1 MGIRRPPSRGQ
12 CTGRQAPPKRAIAQS
27 PRAPSHGGTSA
38 PGKTH
43 SSSQYHQTQHWEPSG
58 LSPVRQQP
66 RDGAAPP
73 KPLAPGA
80 RAGSVCPQP
89 PHSQP
94 TLTGERAVRAT
105 VHHHQYA
112 YRLPSAPPLQPICDH
127 TWLRRRGSCRGGG
140 GGGGEDPPAPSQ
152 HGHAAQPG
160 AGAVPL

>member
-1 MGIRRPPSRGQ
+1 MHWE
-12 CTGRQAPPKRAIAQS
+12 A
-27 PRAPSHGGTSA
+27 GTSQEGNSSVTQGPQSRWDIGSWDNPQWLPVPPDTALGTLRLVTGQAAGSGWGSPPAKAARTQCLGRIGVPTA
-38 PGKTH
+38 PG
-43 SSSQYHQTQHWEPSG
+43 
-58 LSPVRQQP
+58 
-66 RDGAAPP
+66 
-73 KPLAPGA
+73 
-80 RAGSVCPQP
+80 
-89 PHSQP
+89 SQP

-140 GGGGEDPPAPSQ
+140 GGGEDPPAPSQ

>member
-38 PGKTH
+38 PGTTH
-43 SSSQYHQTQHWEPSG
+43 SGSQYHQTQHWEPSG

-66 RDGAAPP
+66 QDGASPP
-73 KPLAPGA
+73 AKAARTQCLGRIGVPTAPG
-80 RAGSVCPQP
+80 
-89 PHSQP
+89 SQP

-140 GGGGEDPPAPSQ
+140 GGGGQ
-152 HGHAAQPG
+152 
-160 AGAVPL
+160 VTPLCSGKAWQT